1 LKTPE
6 GFKINEESGENLLCI
21 PFSEEQLEEIKKYA
35 AMNEMEV
42 EEFIKNVCLT
52 HCLQQMEYIHGQK
65 PEALTCGGG
74 AAKSESETK
83 IEPKKSEKDEIK
95 KIEVKNK
102 PTSKDLLDGPLV
114 LDQQCIMD
122 LFAIKRQFCNT
133 SNNKIITIALK
144 LGLNQLSVA
153 LDLLKHK
160 LEE

>member
-1 LKTPE
+1 LKTSG
-6 GFKINEESGENLLCI
+6 GFRISEESEENLLCI

-35 AMNEMEV
+35 VMNEMEV

-52 HCLQQMEYIHGQK
+52 HCLQQMQYIHGQK
-65 PEALTCGGG
+65 SEALACRGG
-74 AAKSESETK
+74 AAKSENETQT
-83 IEPKKSEKDEIK
+83 EPGKSKATEIK

-133 SNNKIITIALK
+133 SNNKIITVALK

-153 LDLLKHK
+153 LDMLKHK

>member
-1 LKTPE
+1 MTG
-6 GFKINEESGENLLCI
+6 GFIINEESGENLLCI

-42 EEFIKNVCLT
+42 EEFIKNVCLS
-52 HCLQQMEYIHGQK
+52 HCLQQMEYIHGQR
-65 PEALTCGGG
+65 PEAATCGGG
-74 AAKSESETK
+74 AAKPESETK
-83 IEPKKSEKDEIK
+83 PEPRISEAKEAK
-95 KIEVKNK
+95 KIDVKNK

-122 LFAIKRQFCNT
+122 LFAIKRQFCET

-144 LGLNQLSVA
+144 LGLNQLSTA

>member
-1 LKTPE
+1 
-6 GFKINEESGENLLCI
+6 
-21 PFSEEQLEEIKKYA
+21 
-35 AMNEMEV
+35 MNEMEV
-42 EEFIKNVCLT
+42 EEFIQNVCLT

-65 PEALTCGGG
+65 PEASECRGGI
-74 AAKSESETK
+74 ARSENGSKAELEKTE
-83 IEPKKSEKDEIK
+83 ITEPKKIEI
-95 KIEVKNK
+95 KNK

-133 SNNKIITIALK
+133 SNNKIITVALK

-153 LDLLKHK
+153 LDMLKHK

>member
-1 LKTPE
+1 
-6 GFKINEESGENLLCI
+6 
-21 PFSEEQLEEIKKYA
+21 
-35 AMNEMEV
+35 MNEMEV

-74 AAKSESETK
+74 AAKSASETK
-83 IEPKKSEKDEIK
+83 IEPK